1 MIPHQ
6 WLIGGVAFAIGSM
19 FLAAAITNHPWFFQ
33 LRKLRLLEG
42 ALGRPAARWVC
53 AVLGC
58 ALIVL
63 GGLIVSGRL
72 PRNMPTPHG
81 KSMLRNATFSF
92 AGT

>member
-6 WLIGGVAFAIGSM
+6 WLIGGVAFAIGIM

-33 LRKLRLLEG
+33 LNKLRLLEG
-42 ALGRPAARWVC
+42 LVGRPAARWVC
-53 AVLGC
+53 AVIGC

-72 PRNMPTPHG
+72 PRNMSATNG
-81 KSMLRNATFSF
+81 KAVPRGCLLFIVP
-92 AGT
+92 